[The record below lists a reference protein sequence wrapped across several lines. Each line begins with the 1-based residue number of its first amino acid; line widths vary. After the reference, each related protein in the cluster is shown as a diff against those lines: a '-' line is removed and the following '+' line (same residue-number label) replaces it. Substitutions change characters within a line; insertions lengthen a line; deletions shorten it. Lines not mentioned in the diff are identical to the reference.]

1 MQTQIVRDRTKW
13 LLLSFAFFATVIN
26 YLDRQT
32 LSGMAPVLLEEF
44 HISAQ
49 RYSYIV
55 SAFMLA
61 YTLMNG
67 VSGRL
72 LDRLG
77 TKAGYAWTMAWWS
90 AAEMLCALAAG
101 ALSLGIFRFLLGM
114 GEAGNHPAAVK
125 LVAEWFPAEE
135 RSLASGIFNSG
146 SSIGAI
152 LAPPLLAWIL
162 LTAGWRTAFLAV
174 GVLGFI
180 WLAAWILFYPPLKA
194 LGQDATDRL
203 PLKTLLRSRFLW
215 QFTLS
220 KVFSD
225 PAWYFYIFWVPQYLK
240 VVHGFSMKQIGE
252 TAWIPFLTAG
262 LGNLAGGVV
271 FTALLRLGR
280 TPATTRRVAILIFS
294 VLMTSAILVG
304 ESKSAAGC
312 IALISVAT
320 FGYTGALANLLAI
333 PGDVFPKGAVASIWG
348 FASTGAGFGGMIFS
362 LVTGWLVQRYSF
374 QPAFVLFGII
384 PLISAWL
391 VWTLPNTEEL
401 APKLL
406 CTIRMVMPPSMT
418 MFSPVMNSFST
429 TLVISSA
436 TSSGLPSL
444 CNGMRFSMLFFACSG
459 E

>member
-1 MQTQIVRDRTKW
+1 MDRVKGRGIKLQAMQTQILSDRTKW
-13 LLLSFAFFATVIN
+13 LLLSFAFLATVIN

-32 LSGMAPVLLEEF
+32 LSVMAPVLLEEF

-61 YTLMNG
+61 YTLANG

-114 GEAGNHPAAVK
+114 GEAGNYPAGVK

-146 SSIGAI
+146 SSVGAI

-162 LTAGWRTAFLAV
+162 LSAGWRTAFLAV
-174 GVLGFI
+174 GLLGFI
-180 WLAAWILFYPPLKA
+180 WLAAWTRFYPKPKPGLKA
-194 LGQDATDRL
+194 VGQQDATDRL
-203 PLKTLLRSRFLW
+203 PLKSLLRSKFLW

-240 VVHGFSMKQIGE
+240 VVHGFSMRRIGE
-252 TAWIPFLTAG
+252 TAWIPFLTAAI
-262 LGNLAGGVV
+262 GNLAGGVV
-271 FTALLRLGR
+271 FTALLRFGR
-280 TPATTRRVAILIFS
+280 RTATTRRIAILIFS
-294 VLMTSAILVG
+294 VLMTSAVFVG

-320 FGYTGALANLLAI
+320 FGYTGALANLLAV

-348 FASTGAGFGGMIFS
+348 FASMGAGFGGMLFS
-362 LVTGWLVQRYSF
+362 LVTGWLVEHYSF
-374 QPAFVLFGII
+374 QPTFVLFGII

-391 VWTLPNTEEL
+391 VWTLPATEEL
-401 APKLL
+401 APAL
-406 CTIRMVMPPSMT
+406 S
-418 MFSPVMNSFST
+418 
-429 TLVISSA
+429 
-436 TSSGLPSL
+436 
-444 CNGMRFSMLFFACSG
+444 
-459 E
+459 

>member
-1 MQTQIVRDRTKW
+1 MQTHLARDRTKW
-13 LLLSFAFFATVIN
+13 LVLSFAFLATVIN

-32 LSGMAPVLLEEF
+32 LSVMAPVLLEEF

-61 YTLMNG
+61 YTLANG

-77 TKAGYAWTMAWWS
+77 TKAGYARTMAWWS

-114 GEAGNHPAAVK
+114 GEAGNYPAGVK
-125 LVAEWFPAEE
+125 LVAEWFPTEE

-146 SSIGAI
+146 SSVGAI

-162 LTAGWRTAFLAV
+162 LSGGWRTAFLAV
-174 GVLGFI
+174 GLLGFI
-180 WLAAWILFYPPLKA
+180 WLAAWIYFYPELKKVD
-194 LGQDATDRL
+194 QSNTTDRP
-203 PLKTLLRSRFLW
+203 PLKTLLRSKFLW

-240 VVHGFSMKQIGE
+240 VGPGFSMQRIGE
-252 TAWIPFLTAG
+252 TAWIPFLTAAI
-262 LGNLAGGVV
+262 GNLAGGVV
-271 FTALLRLGR
+271 FTALLPLDRSAS
-280 TPATTRRVAILIFS
+280 PTRRVAILIFS
-294 VLMTSAILVG
+294 VLMTSAVFVG

-320 FGYTGALANLLAI
+320 FGYTGALANLLAV
-333 PGDVFPKGAVASIWG
+333 PGDVFPKGTVASIWG
-348 FASTGAGFGGMIFS
+348 FASMGAGFGGMIFS
-362 LVTGWLVQRYSF
+362 LVTGWLVERYSF
-374 QPAFVLFGII
+374 QPTFVLFGII

-391 VWTLPNTEEL
+391 VWTLPATEEL
-401 APKLL
+401 TPA
-406 CTIRMVMPPSMT
+406 MP
-418 MFSPVMNSFST
+418 
-429 TLVISSA
+429 
-436 TSSGLPSL
+436 
-444 CNGMRFSMLFFACSG
+444 
-459 E
+459 